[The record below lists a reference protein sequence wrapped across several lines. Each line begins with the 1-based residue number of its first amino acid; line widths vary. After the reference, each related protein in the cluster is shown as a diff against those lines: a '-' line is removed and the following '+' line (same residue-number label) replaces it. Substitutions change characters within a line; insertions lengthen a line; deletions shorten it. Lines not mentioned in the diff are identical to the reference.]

1 VTDDIVI
8 QSWELLDL
16 ALTLQ
21 LSHKIFGA
29 SYRINGKSKTSRI
42 NILHHLQTQC
52 ELVPKQLTASTASI

>member
-42 NILHHLQTQC
+42 LRWGFKNPQDG
-52 ELVPKQLTASTASI
+52 